1 MVVVPSIGIC
11 VEYRSSLINKT
22 PYLRNRQSEQQGNLE
37 GSIGALVNKLNTTAS
52 AGTEKSLGGAT
63 SYNLQIV
70 PSDNSNISEHT
81 APYQSKK
88 EREKEREKEKP
99 KRKKKNN
106 PLTKQAKQQTPERKR
121 K

>member
-1 MVVVPSIGIC
+1 M
-11 VEYRSSLINKT
+11 
-22 PYLRNRQSEQQGNLE
+22 
-37 GSIGALVNKLNTTAS
+37 NKLNTTAS